1 MNHKGLEGII
11 KATKQTAERTT
22 NALRRLPQKL
32 SNPHKTSRL
41 ISSISGIIKRGN
53 SAQLKIYFVLIMS
66 AALIISTAAIA
77 VSIDTNSKA
86 QPYFAVP
93 TPSAAPPMTPTA
105 PATTP
110 TPTPTTN
117 PTLTPRPTIM
127 PTQAITPTLA
137 PTTAP
142 APTEQPDATPTLTPT
157 QTPAP
162 TVVPTPSPT
171 SIPTPTPT
179 PQPAYNYV
187 IGISGSNYHVLNGAT
202 DQVLY
207 QSTSFSSTFNYL
219 LGSGGIAQSGDS
231 VYIESGDYSVDST
244 LTIYKSVQL
253 TLAPW
258 SKSTDIS
265 GMNIAT
271 GGAILTAKNGLNN
284 AVITI
289 YASNVNVNGG
299 TIDGNGLNQSP
310 AANQMVSG
318 SINSNGLTFAGTV
331 SNVAIENM
339 AIRNVRGFGLTPNW
353 AAVVNNIGARN
364 CLVYNIG
371 TNGLDTA
378 NGGGSSTN
386 VYFINN
392 EVWGCSDVGIGSWY
406 GDTNSIIKDNYI
418 HDHDPAHT
426 TMYGYANSYWGIG
439 FECGTGTGTN
449 NYYKVE
455 NNTINNVA
463 VGIITNPTQGGTMN
477 YISITGNKISN
488 IWASWN
494 PAIYLLSSSSY
505 NIISN
510 NEITNANIGVG
521 IGDSSC
527 VSNAVYNNNYT
538 NVGTNLRN
546 SVTGTITTA
555 P

>member
-1 MNHKGLEGII
+1 
-11 KATKQTAERTT
+11 
-22 NALRRLPQKL
+22 
-32 SNPHKTSRL
+32 
-41 ISSISGIIKRGN
+41 
-53 SAQLKIYFVLIMS
+53 
-66 AALIISTAAIA
+66 
-77 VSIDTNSKA
+77 
-86 QPYFAVP
+86 
-93 TPSAAPPMTPTA
+93 
-105 PATTP
+105 
-110 TPTPTTN
+110 
-117 PTLTPRPTIM
+117 
-127 PTQAITPTLA
+127 
-137 PTTAP
+137 
-142 APTEQPDATPTLTPT
+142 
-157 QTPAP
+157 
-162 TVVPTPSPT
+162 
-171 SIPTPTPT
+171 
-179 PQPAYNYV
+179 
-187 IGISGSNYHVLNGAT
+187 VLNGAT
-202 DQVLY
+202 NQVLY

-219 LGSGGIAQSGDS
+219 LGSAGIAQSGNS
-231 VYIESGDYSVDST
+231 VFIESGSYSVDTT
-244 LTIYKSVQL
+244 LTIYKSVKL

-258 SKSTDIS
+258 SKGTDS
-265 GMNIAT
+265 NGMNIAT

-353 AAVVNNIGARN
+353 AAVVNNIGASN

-418 HDHDPAHT
+418 HDLDSAHT

-439 FECGTGTGTN
+439 FEGGTGTGTT

-455 NNTINNVA
+455 DNTIDNVA

-546 SVTGTITTA
+546 SGTGTITTA